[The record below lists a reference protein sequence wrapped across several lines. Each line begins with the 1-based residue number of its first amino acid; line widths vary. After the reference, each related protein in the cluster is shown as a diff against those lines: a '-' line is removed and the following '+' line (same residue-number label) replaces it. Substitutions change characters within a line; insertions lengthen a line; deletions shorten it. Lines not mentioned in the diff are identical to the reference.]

1 LGIGVLVPEVWEGV
15 RRFGP
20 LRTERASRRR
30 EWRRWSCEEMKRA
43 EWRSPVQRVMSIRS
57 RDWLRRVRRVVRG
70 GRRRGWVGERVRFR
84 GGWVRR
90 RRASVCFVYQPSSL
104 QARIGQLKI

>member
-1 LGIGVLVPEVWEGV
+1 MAPEVWEGV

-30 EWRRWSCEEMKRA
+30 EWSRWSCEEMKRA

-57 RDWLRRVRRVVRG
+57 RDWLRRVRR
-70 GRRRGWVGERVRFR
+70 
-84 GGWVRR
+84 
-90 RRASVCFVYQPSSL
+90 RRASVYCT
-104 QARIGQLKI
+104 